1 LDFNQNFFELFQLE
15 VDFEVDL
22 ERLRGQFQILQ
33 REVHPDRYADQDPRS
48 HQWSMRVNEA
58 FAVISKPLSRAI
70 YLLGLADVELE
81 QNPSLEP
88 EFLFEQIEL
97 RENLDHLAE
106 VKDLTGLV
114 ALLDGFASKLT
125 AEAQQ
130 FGECFAAG
138 ELDLATRSVYRMQF
152 LNKLQSAA
160 QQTEEALL
168 DD

>member
-1 LDFNQNFFELFQLE
+1 MRIRTLGRKGWRPNGQY
-15 VDFEVDL
+15 VSMK
-22 ERLRGQFQILQ
+22 RLRCFRSRFLGQF
-33 REVHPDRYADQDPRS
+33 
-48 HQWSMRVNEA
+48 
-58 FAVISKPLSRAI
+58 
-70 YLLGLADVELE
+70 E

-106 VKDLTGLV
+106 VKDLAGLV

-130 FGECFAAG
+130 FGECFASG